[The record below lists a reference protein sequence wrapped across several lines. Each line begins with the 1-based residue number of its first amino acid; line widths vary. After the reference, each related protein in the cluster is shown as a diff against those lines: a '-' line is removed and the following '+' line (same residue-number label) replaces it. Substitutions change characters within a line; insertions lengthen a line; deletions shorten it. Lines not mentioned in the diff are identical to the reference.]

1 MSSETIPRRLRQ
13 QVFARAKG
21 RCEYCLFPA
30 EYSNAPMHCEH
41 IIPKSK
47 GGTTTL
53 ENLAL
58 ACAWCNGY
66 KGTQTS
72 GRDPRTGRKVRLFH
86 PRKDRWERHFRWSED
101 GIRIIGKT
109 SIGRATVA
117 ALRLN
122 REELVRL
129 RQLLVAVGEHPP
141 KENRKD

>member
-1 MSSETIPRRLRQ
+1 
-13 QVFARAKG
+13 
-21 RCEYCLFPA
+21 
-30 EYSNAPMHCEH
+30 MHCEH

-47 GGTTTL
+47 GGATTL

-141 KENRKD
+141 KGNRKG

>member
-1 MSSETIPRRLRQ
+1 MSSKRLPVSLRR
-13 QVFARAKG
+13 QVFERAKG
-21 RCEYCLFPA
+21 RCEYCLSPA
-30 EYSNAPMHCEH
+30 AYTMHPFEIDH
-41 IIPKSK
+41 IIPRSK
-47 GGTTTL
+47 GGATTL
-53 ENLAL
+53 DNLAL
-58 ACAWCNGY
+58 SCGCHRFKAARV
-66 KGTQTS
+66 S